1 MRVCHRRT
9 ESGRFSPYLP
19 RRPTP
24 YHLQDCILL
33 FADAYVMR
41 TTLYCLEITLH
52 GSKAMR
58 LVKVGATSTQPH
70 TAVPAWPVARACA
83 GVGGERGGGAARV
96 FASRSPAGARAR
108 GRAQS
113 SSRSPAGA
121 RARGRAQ
128 SSSPTTPS
136 TPRLRMTP
144 MSLLSACSAR
154 LRISSRVASASAIMF
169 SGS

>member
-1 MRVCHRRT
+1 
-9 ESGRFSPYLP
+9 
-19 RRPTP
+19 
-24 YHLQDCILL
+24 
-33 FADAYVMR
+33 MR

-83 GVGGERGGGAARV
+83 GVGGGGRGGAARV
-96 FASRSPAGARAR
+96 AA
-108 GRAQS
+108 
-113 SSRSPAGA
+113 SRSPAGA